1 MEEMMKYMI
10 GEMEKNAAFR
20 AEVVKM
26 TNRQTSAIRFLTL
39 IAGVAIG
46 YAVYTRKRASEKEV

>member
-10 GEMEKNAAFR
+10 REMEKNAAFR

-26 TNRQTSAIRFLTL
+26 TNRQTSTIRFLTL
-39 IAGVAIG
+39 ITGVAIG
-46 YAVYTRKRASEKEV
+46 YAVYTRKRVSEKEV